1 MAGSGVKNVSRGW
14 VSYAPYAASALLILL
29 ATLAGLPLRPFL
41 APANLVM
48 LYLVAVVLAATR
60 YGRWPSIV
68 ASLLSLIAFD
78 AVFVPPYYTLGIA
91 DAEYLLTF
99 AGLLAVSLVIST
111 LAVRARAHEQAAQ
124 RRAEQTTALFELS
137 RKLAL
142 AANQEEIGQTAVDH
156 IYAILQRP
164 AALYLPDGE
173 SQAIALQASS
183 AHFPATPAVLT
194 LAQSYFQQEAATDS
208 LHDNTTDY
216 LLLNTVSQ
224 RIGVLVI
231 TQGKSGSS
239 LSSEQHHFL
248 TSIASQVALALEKA
262 TLAERARQVRLLEET
277 EKLHT
282 TLLNAISHDLRTPLA
297 AITGA
302 LSSLLD
308 DADLLSETARRE
320 LTQTAWEEAL
330 RLNHLVGNLLDMT
343 RLESGSIKVVRQPC
357 DVQDLVG
364 ATLAQMPNRL
374 RGRLVKRRVP
384 DELPPID
391 IDFALIVQALMNLVD
406 NALKYAPAEEIVEIE
421 AYQSGQEVILAV
433 KDRGPGIPPEELEQI
448 FTKFFRLQTG
458 GVGGTGLGL
467 SIARGIVEAHNG
479 RVWAENR
486 PGGGA
491 TFLMALPIWQP

>member
-1 MAGSGVKNVSRGW
+1 MASGGIKNVSRELG
-14 VSYAPYAASALLILL
+14 SFGPYAASALLILL

-48 LYLVAVVLAATR
+48 IYLVAVVLAATR

-111 LAVRARAHEQAAQ
+111 LAVRARAHEQTAQ
-124 RRAEQTTALFELS
+124 QRAEQTIALFELS

-156 IYAILQRP
+156 ISTILKRP
-164 AALYLPDGE
+164 TALYLPTGA
-173 SQAIALQASS
+173 SQALVLQASS
-183 AHFPATPAVLT
+183 AHFPTAPAVQAM
-194 LAQSYFQQEAATDS
+194 AQSYFQQQTATDS
-208 LHDNTTDY
+208 LHDTTADY
-216 LLLNTVSQ
+216 LLLHTASQ
-224 RIGVLVI
+224 RIGILVI
-231 TQGKSGSS
+231 AQGQSSS
-239 LSSEQHHFL
+239 LGSEQHHFL
-248 TSIASQVALALEKA
+248 TSIASQIALALEKA
-262 TLAERARQVRLLEET
+262 TLAESARQTRLLEET

-374 RGRLVKRRVP
+374 RGRLIKRRVP
-384 DELPPID
+384 DDLPPVD
-391 IDFALIVQALMNLVD
+391 IDFALILQALVNLVD
-406 NALKYAPAEEIVEIE
+406 NALKYAPPEEMVEIE
-421 AYQSGQEVILAV
+421 ASQSGQEVILAV

-448 FTKFFRLQTG
+448 FTKFFRLQTA

-486 PGGGA
+486 PDGGA
-491 TFLMALPIWQP
+491 IFLMALPIWQP